1 MKLSFSIV
9 GHLCC
14 FNQRP
19 KLVMQLFRAFLIL
32 IFHTAIKEDDCDV
45 IAYTAWSLL
54 DNFEWAAGYTE
65 KFGLH
70 YVEFNDPERPRT
82 PKASARYYAQLIRD
96 NGFVERKLNVT
107 TEPQPDV
114 TTEPQ
119 PDVTTEPQ
127 PDVTTEPQPDVT
139 TEPQPDVTTEPQPDV
154 TTEPQPDVTTEPQPD
169 VTTEPQPDATTESG
183 PDVTTE
189 SKVDVSNVSSYSFL
203 LLTICFTIF
212 MLH

>member
-1 MKLSFSIV
+1 M
-9 GHLCC
+9 
-14 FNQRP
+14 
-19 KLVMQLFRAFLIL
+19 
-32 IFHTAIKEDDCDV
+32 

-70 YVEFNDPERPRT
+70 YVDFDDPERPRT

-114 TTEPQ
+114 TTES
-119 PDVTTEPQ
+119 E
-127 PDVTTEPQPDVT
+127 
-139 TEPQPDVTTEPQPDV
+139 
-154 TTEPQPDVTTEPQPD
+154 
-169 VTTEPQPDATTESG
+169 
-183 PDVTTE
+183 
-189 SKVDVSNVSSYSFL
+189 VDVSNVSSYSFL

>member
-1 MKLSFSIV
+1 M
-9 GHLCC
+9 
-14 FNQRP
+14 
-19 KLVMQLFRAFLIL
+19 
-32 IFHTAIKEDDCDV
+32 

-70 YVEFNDPERPRT
+70 YVDFDDPERPRS
-82 PKASARYYAQLIRD
+82 PKASAKYYAQLIRD
-96 NGFVERKLNVT
+96 NGFVERELNVT
-107 TEPQPDV
+107 TEPGPEVTTEPGPDVTEPQPDV

-139 TEPQPDVTTEPQPDV
+139 TEPQPDVTTE
-154 TTEPQPDVTTEPQPD
+154 
-169 VTTEPQPDATTESG
+169 SG

-189 SKVDVSNVSSYSFL
+189 SEVDVSNVSSYSFL

-212 MLH
+212 MMH

>member
-1 MKLSFSIV
+1 MRLSFNIV

-14 FNQRP
+14 LILRP
-19 KLVMQLFRAFLIL
+19 KLVMRLFWAFFIL

-70 YVEFNDPERPRT
+70 YVEFNDTERPRS
-82 PKASARYYAQLIRD
+82 PKASAKYYAQLIRD
-96 NGFVERKLNVT
+96 NGFVERELNVT

-114 TTEPQ
+114 
-119 PDVTTEPQ
+119 
-127 PDVTTEPQPDVT
+127 
-139 TEPQPDVTTEPQPDV
+139 
-154 TTEPQPDVTTEPQPD
+154 
-169 VTTEPQPDATTESG
+169 TTESG

-212 MLH
+212 MLPWWNQLPSFARKHPFPRTFEIYCQ